1 LADPIRLSKRLVELL
16 GCSRREAEYYIEGG
30 WVLVDGEVV
39 ELPQFKVLDQHVEL
53 QPGAVLEAPEPVTL
67 LLHLNADQSP
77 AAALPLL
84 CAENHWPE
92 DASGIRPLKRH
103 LTRLEAYLPLS
114 AGVGGLQVLTQDWR
128 VERRLKENQK
138 TLEQEYIVD
147 VAGDMRDDGLKRLNQ
162 GFRYRSMEIAP
173 GKVSWQ
179 NEVRLRFALK
189 NPQSGQIEY
198 QCKSVGLDV
207 LAIKRIR
214 IGGVSMSK
222 LQPGQWRYLTSK
234 ERF

>member
-1 LADPIRLSKRLVELL
+1 
-16 GCSRREAEYYIEGG
+16 
-30 WVLVDGEVV
+30 
-39 ELPQFKVLDQHVEL
+39 
-53 QPGAVLEAPEPVTL
+53 
-67 LLHLNADQSP
+67 
-77 AAALPLL
+77 
-84 CAENHWPE
+84 
-92 DASGIRPLKRH
+92 
-103 LTRLEAYLPLS
+103 
-114 AGVGGLQVLTQDWR
+114 
-128 VERRLKENQK
+128 
-138 TLEQEYIVD
+138 
-147 VAGDMRDDGLKRLNQ
+147 MRDDGLKRLNQ

-189 NPQSGQIEY
+189 NPQYGQIEY